1 MALSDFTPEQTTIP
15 IGNTSITVRGL
26 SLVDISSLMRTH
38 LSDLEAVIEL
48 YEKSAQ
54 TEGLSSIALGK
65 FAIALVKDAPGLVAH
80 MIALAA
86 DEPAMTETASRIKIL
101 DQIKLLKAIGA
112 LTFEEVGGVKKLM
125 GEFTEMLQ
133 RMRPEPTASL
143 PA

>member
-1 MALSDFTPEQTTIP
+1 MALSDFTPEQTTMS
-15 IGNTSITVRGL
+15 IGNTSISVRGL
-26 SLVDISSLMRTH
+26 SLVDVSSLMRTH
-38 LSDLEAVIEL
+38 LSDLESVIEL

-86 DEPAMTETASRIKIL
+86 DEPSMAEKAARIKML
-101 DQIKLLKAIGA
+101 DQIKLIKAIGA

-133 RMRPEPTASL
+133 RMRPEQAASL